1 MKNKLLFADTADAL
15 RENGMIYVV
24 VAVLLVIFAGIVF
37 YLVRMDRKIS
47 KLEEQV
53 KKS

>member
-1 MKNKLLFADTADAL
+1 MKNKLLFAETADAL
-15 RENGMIYVV
+15 RDNGMIYVV

-37 YLVRMDRKIS
+37 YLIRMDRKIS
-47 KLEEQV
+47 KIEDQL